1 MTFQKFIKLSFLSF
15 VIFFFLG
22 CVKLSRLI
30 ETGQPSQ
37 KFNLLIRNG
46 KIVDGTG
53 NAWFYDDV
61 GIKNG
66 KIARIGNLTGYKS
79 RNEINAKGLIVSPG
93 FIDVHT
99 HIDSSLLK
107 HPYAE
112 NYIRDGVTT
121 IVAGNCGGSVL
132 DVTKHFKSLKKKGA
146 AINVA
151 TLIGHNTVLHKIKG
165 DIAGELTP
173 EQMEE
178 CKKLLRKAMYEGAV
192 GMSTGLIYS
201 PGKYSSIKEIIE
213 FQKVVAELGGI
224 YASHMRNESTRIL
237 EAIDE
242 TLKIGKE
249 ANSRIEISHFKL
261 PGDNTIGGSK
271 TILQKV
277 LDARAQ
283 GQEVWLDQYPYTAS
297 STGISMLFPDWL
309 FEKGSSEAKKILSD
323 PNGLKRV
330 LVDMKKQHEEERHR
344 EDFSFAVITS
354 SKAYPEFVGESIKEV
369 TQILKLKKEKGES
382 VDWKNISPLE
392 LPEVSMEEQYLTI
405 VDIYLKGGA
414 SCVYHTQ
421 SEEDVVNIMQCP
433 LVAICSDGGL
443 QEPGEGKPHPRSYG
457 SNARVL
463 GRYVREKK
471 VLTIED
477 AIRKMTSLPALAF
490 RFKDRGVLREGYW
503 ADITIFNPDTI
514 IDKATFEN
522 PHQYSEE
529 IEYVIVNGEI
539 VFANGKLTGK
549 LPGKPVYGPAYDF
562 N

>member
-1 MTFQKFIKLSFLSF
+1 MTFQKILRLSF
-15 VIFFFLG
+15 IFFIMFFLFS
-22 CVKLSRLI
+22 CARISRLI
-30 ETGQPSQ
+30 EVNRTCQ
-37 KFNLLIRNG
+37 KFDLIIWNG
-46 KIVDGTG
+46 KIIDGTD
-53 NAWFYDDV
+53 NAWFYADV
-61 GIKNG
+61 GIKGG
-66 KIARIGNLTGYKS
+66 KIARIGNLTGCKS

-121 IVAGNCGGSVL
+121 VVAGNCGGSVL
-132 DVTKHFKSLKKKGA
+132 DVAKHFKSLKKKGA

-151 TLIGHNTVLHKIKG
+151 TLIGHNTVLYKVKG
-165 DIAGELTP
+165 DVAGELTP
-173 EQMEE
+173 EQMGE
-178 CKKLLRKAMYEGAV
+178 CKKLLKKAMYDGAV

-201 PGKYSSIKEIIE
+201 PGKYSSIEEIIE
-213 FQKVVAELGGI
+213 LQKVVAELGGI
-224 YASHMRNESTRIL
+224 YTSHIRNESTKIL

-242 TLKIGKE
+242 TLRIGKE
-249 ANSRIEISHFKL
+249 ANSRVEISHFKL
-261 PGDNTIGGSK
+261 PADNTIGGSK

-277 LDARAQ
+277 LDARAS

-297 STGISMLFPDWL
+297 STGISTLFPDWL
-309 FEKGSSEAKKILSD
+309 FEKGSGEAKKILSD
-323 PNGLKRV
+323 PNELKKV
-330 LVDMKKQHEEERHR
+330 LIDMKKQHEEERHR
-344 EDFSFAVITS
+344 KDFSFAVITS
-354 SKAYPEFVGESIKEV
+354 SRAYPEFIGENIKEV
-369 TQILKLKKEKGES
+369 AQILKLKKEKGEN
-382 VDWKNISPLE
+382 VDWKNISPQL
-392 LPEVSMEEQYLTI
+392 LPEVNMEEQYLTI

-421 SEEDVVNIMQCP
+421 SEEDVVNIMRCP

-463 GRYVREKK
+463 GRYVRENK
-471 VLTIED
+471 VLTLED

-490 RFKDRGVLREGYW
+490 RFKERGVLREGYW
-503 ADITIFNPDTI
+503 ADITIFNPDSI

-522 PHQYSEE
+522 PHQYSEG

-539 VFANGKLTGK
+539 VFANGKLTGE
-549 LPGKPVYGPAYDF
+549 LPGMPIYGPVHK
-562 N
+562 

>member
-1 MTFQKFIKLSFLSF
+1 MPLRKFIILILLVFVFLFSPACAKFSKLSVLDFTYQKFD
-15 VIFFFLG
+15 
-22 CVKLSRLI
+22 LI
-30 ETGQPSQ
+30 
-37 KFNLLIRNG
+37 IWNG
-46 KIVDGTG
+46 KIIDGTG
-53 NAWFYDDV
+53 NAWFYADV
-61 GIKNG
+61 GIKDG
-66 KIARIGNLTGYKS
+66 KIARIGNLKGCKS
-79 RNEINAKGLIVSPG
+79 RNEINAKVLIVSPG

-121 IVAGNCGGSVL
+121 VVAGNCGGSVL
-132 DVTKHFKSLKKKGA
+132 DVAKHFKSLKEKGA

-151 TLIGHNTVLHKIKG
+151 TLIGHNTVLHKVKG
-165 DIAGELTP
+165 DVAGELTP

-178 CKKLLRKAMYEGAV
+178 CKKLLKKAMCEGAV

-201 PGKYSSIKEIIE
+201 PGKYSSIEEIIE
-213 FQKVVAELGGI
+213 LQKVVAELDGI
-224 YASHMRNESTRIL
+224 YASHIRNESTKIL

-242 TLKIGKE
+242 TLRIGKE
-249 ANSRIEISHFKL
+249 ANSRVEISHFKL
-261 PGDNTIGGSK
+261 PADNTIGGSQ

-277 LDARAQ
+277 LDARAS

-297 STGISMLFPDWL
+297 STGITTLFPDWL
-309 FEKGSSEAKKILSD
+309 FEKGSGEAKKILSN
-323 PNGLKRV
+323 PNELKRV
-330 LVDMKKQHEEERHR
+330 LIDMKKQHEEERHR
-344 EDFSFAVITS
+344 KDFSFAVITS
-354 SKAYPEFVGESIKEV
+354 SRAYPEFIGKNIKEV
-369 TQILKLKKEKGES
+369 AQILKLKKEKGEN
-382 VDWKNISPLE
+382 VDWKNISPQQ
-392 LPEVSMEEQYLTI
+392 LPEVNMEEQYLTI

-421 SEEDVVNIMQCP
+421 SEEDVVNIMRCP

-463 GRYVREKK
+463 GRYVRENK
-471 VLTIED
+471 VLTLED

-522 PHQYSEE
+522 PHQYSEG

-539 VFANGKLTGK
+539 VFANRKLTGK
-549 LPGKPVYGPAYDF
+549 LPGKPIYGPVHK
-562 N
+562 